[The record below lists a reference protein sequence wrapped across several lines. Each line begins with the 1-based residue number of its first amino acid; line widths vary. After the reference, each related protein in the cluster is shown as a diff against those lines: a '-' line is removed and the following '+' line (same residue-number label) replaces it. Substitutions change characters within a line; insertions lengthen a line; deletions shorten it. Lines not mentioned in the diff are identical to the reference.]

1 MAVEPHTSVRLHQC
15 LFGYDNGHR
24 LLSTSLK
31 LPDDAAA
38 LLLQHSD
45 LVPGL
50 SGNQFD
56 SYWTGLPLSVAKVY
70 ALMRTWPAP
79 EMPRPGCVWTH
90 VILIALADMARFPDL
105 GVLNSV
111 LTRPSVSPNYS
122 FYAEPLVI
130 DPTEPSVKTPFSI
143 QNGLSVVRAL
153 YAPGASGV
161 VVDQGEPLDAAVF
174 AAWSQQWPRLRRA
187 FSFRTAGPVNEPS
200 LAARFDLRITRDALA
215 SSSPARTSS
224 ADVRADWEDAAVDD
238 LTALEVTP
246 YRRFLWRYGSDM
258 RRGREKYRFL
268 AQLFLTTRVPAF
280 DARTFDRTLGLVAE
294 ALPEPDD
301 GKLLKDDFLSCGL
314 SPYSLLPPVSAVDA
328 LRYVV
333 EHPDLKAL
341 PPVPEA
347 TFMALLDSWPDHARD
362 VLDLA
367 ESAAN
372 SDKAIFEKILKP
384 LAAAAEPASF
394 IGLSRDHSV
403 VRKRVVMEN
412 PALLDSADLGTLPA
426 DELLDLLT
434 VLPDSEDLA
443 SKVLGRLLCV
453 DNADVAATFT
463 GRFLSETESHVFR
476 ALVEEQAYSKQP
488 LPHVWPDA
496 VRQQSPDLAAHI
508 LNRVTTT
515 IELGILV
522 TWLGSS
528 VMSGLRASPA
538 IWAETL
544 HRASDNIRDQAR
556 QRLLSYLLAL
566 ALAQPSQGCE
576 PLFEVAF
583 ESVHADIS
591 SSRLP
596 YDAFDTLSR
605 YLPNL
610 YWWEQ
615 WDTCRRLRLAV
626 AQAYMSADLDPRS
639 FRRLTND
646 PVLFDRLLDAVRDTG
661 TGRQY
666 LKRIIN

>member
-1 MAVEPHTSVRLHQC
+1 MAVEPQTSVRLHQC

-50 SGNQFD
+50 SGSQFD
-56 SYWTGLPLSVAKVY
+56 SYWTGLPLSAAKVY

-111 LTRPSVSPNYS
+111 LTRPSVSSNYS
-122 FYAEPLVI
+122 SYAGPLAI

-143 QNGLSVVRAL
+143 QNGLSVLRAL

-161 VVDQGEPLDAAVF
+161 VMDQGEPLDAAVF
-174 AAWSQQWPRLRRA
+174 AVWSQQWPRLRRA
-187 FSFRTAGPVNEPS
+187 FSFRTAGPASDPS
-200 LAARFDLRITRDALA
+200 GATRFDLRIIRDPLPSGPFVRAG
-215 SSSPARTSS
+215 S
-224 ADVRADWEDAAVDD
+224 ANVLADWESLAIDD
-238 LTALEVTP
+238 LTAFEATP

-268 AQLFLTTRVPAF
+268 AQLFLTTRLQTF
-280 DARTFDRTLGLVAE
+280 DASTFERTLGDVAE

-301 GKLLKDDFLSCGL
+301 GKLLKDDLLSCGG
-314 SPYSLLPPVSAVDA
+314 SPYSLLPPASPIDS
-328 LRYVV
+328 LHYVIK
-333 EHPDLKAL
+333 HPDMTAL

-347 TFMALLDSWPDHARD
+347 TFATLFDLWPAHATELLG
-362 VLDLA
+362 VA

-372 SDKAIFEKILKP
+372 SDGLIFEKLIGR
-384 LAAAAEPASF
+384 LAAVAEPASF
-394 IGLSRDHSV
+394 IGLSREYSI
-403 VRKRVVMEN
+403 VRKRVVMEK
-412 PALLDSADLGTLPA
+412 PDLLDSADLGILPT

-434 VLPDSEDLA
+434 LLPDREDLA
-443 SKVLGRLLCV
+443 GKVVDRVLYI
-453 DNADVAATFT
+453 DNADVAAIFT
-463 GRFLSETESHVFR
+463 DRFLSLTESRVFE
-476 ALVEEQAYSKQP
+476 ALVAEQTHSKPP
-488 LPHVWPDA
+488 LPHVWSDT
-496 VRQQSPDLAAHI
+496 VRQRSPELASHI

-515 IELGILV
+515 TELGVLV
-522 TWLGSS
+522 EWLGLN
-528 VMSGLRASPA
+528 VTSGLRAVPA
-538 IWAETL
+538 VWAGTL
-544 HRASDNIRDQAR
+544 RRVDDDIQGQTR

-566 ALAQPSQGCE
+566 ALAQPSVGCE
-576 PLFEVAF
+576 PLFEAAF
-583 ESVHADIS
+583 ETVHADIG

-596 YDAFDTLSR
+596 YDAFDALSR
-605 YLPNL
+605 FLPNL

-626 AQAYMSADLDPRS
+626 AQAYVSADLDPQS
-639 FRRLTND
+639 FRRLTSD
-646 PVLFDRLLDAVRDTG
+646 RVLFDRLVDATSDTASG
-661 TGRQY
+661 HRY
-666 LKRIIN
+666 LKRVRG